1 MGAYRKNHI
10 ATRAYLQGWTDP
22 AGLLVRVSLKA
33 GREEKQLPPGAVGVR
48 SRFFRD
54 PAVAA
59 SAEKTMNVYE
69 TRAIS
74 VLRRIDDLWP
84 LSDSD
89 RWALAG
95 LLAVHIYRS
104 PLGRGRINEISMTEL
119 ERRKHEYRASMSPK
133 QLEAFYGMVRHERF
147 EVQYMLETI
156 PKTAAL
162 IASAHWSLVKFP
174 LPLLATSDQ
183 PITVVP
189 LLDDGTAP
197 LQTLPTTGLLGT
209 EEFRF
214 ALGPESALICTW
226 MDRPDGEPPI
236 AGDEAM
242 AAQLNRAVIGQADGE
257 WFYRPGRR
265 PTTITADNLRP
276 VGCRPIGRLFL
287 PGYGIAHVRRSR
299 RRIET
304 MRNAETMIETDTRGR
319 VVIAKVQPADPS

>member
-10 ATRAYLQGWTDP
+10 ATKAYLRAWTGPD
-22 AGLLVRVSLKA
+22 GLLVRVPLVA
-33 GREEKQLPPGAVGVR
+33 GQQEKRLPPAVVGTR

-59 SAEKTMNVYE
+59 SAEKTMSIYE
-69 TRAIS
+69 KRAIS
-74 VLRRIDDLWP
+74 VLRRIDSLWP

-104 PLGRGRINEISMTEL
+104 PLGRGRIREISTAEL
-119 ERRKHEYRASMSPK
+119 GRREQEYRASMSPG
-133 QLEAFYGMVRHERF
+133 QLEAFYNSVRHERF

-162 IASAHWSLVKFP
+162 IASAHWSLVKFSA
-174 LPLLATSDQ
+174 PLLATSDQ

-189 LLDDGTAP
+189 LLHNGIAP

-214 ALGPESALICTW
+214 ALGPDTALVCTW

-236 AGDEAM
+236 LGDESV

-265 PTTITADNLRP
+265 PTTVTADNFQPSGCLP
-276 VGCRPIGRLFL
+276 VGRLLL
-287 PGYGIAHVRRSR
+287 PGYGIAHVRGSR
-299 RRIET
+299 RLTET
-304 MRNAETMIETDTRGR
+304 MRNAETMIETDTGGR
-319 VVIAKVQPADPS
+319 VVIAKVEHADA

>member
-1 MGAYRKNHI
+1 
-10 ATRAYLQGWTDP
+10 
-22 AGLLVRVSLKA
+22 
-33 GREEKQLPPGAVGVR
+33 
-48 SRFFRD
+48 
-54 PAVAA
+54 
-59 SAEKTMNVYE
+59 MNVYE

-74 VLRRIDDLWP
+74 VLRRIDNLWP

-95 LLAVHIYRS
+95 LLAIHIYRS
-104 PLGRGRINEISMTEL
+104 PIGRSRIREISTAEIG
-119 ERRKHEYRASMSPK
+119 RREHEYRASMSPG
-133 QLEAFYGMVRHERF
+133 QLEGFYSAVRHERF

-174 LPLLATSDQ
+174 APVLATSDQ

-189 LLDDGTAP
+189 LLDDGGAAP

-214 ALGPESALICTW
+214 ALGPDTALVCTW

-236 AGDEAM
+236 PGDEAV

-265 PTTITADNLRP
+265 PTTITADNFQP
-276 VGCRPIGRLFL
+276 FGCRPVGRLFL
-287 PGYGIAHVRRSR
+287 ADYGAAHVRGSR
-299 RRIET
+299 RRAET

-319 VVIAKVQPADPS
+319 VVIAKVELAES